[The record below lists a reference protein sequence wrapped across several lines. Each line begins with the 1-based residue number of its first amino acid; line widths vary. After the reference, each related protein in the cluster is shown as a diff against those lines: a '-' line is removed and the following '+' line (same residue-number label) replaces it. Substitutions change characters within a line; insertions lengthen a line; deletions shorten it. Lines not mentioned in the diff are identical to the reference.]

1 MKTRLSLASLLVV
14 ALTVGIAAQS
24 TPDLSGTWVPVS
36 GATAA
41 PPPPPPSPT
50 PMPDGPPPPPP
61 PPPRTLSM
69 TISQTPTHVTIDR
82 HMETNGEQ
90 TVSSDTYAFDGSET
104 IRRMGVLVFRTK
116 AAWSGGS
123 LVLSSA
129 VSAPGTA
136 VGELTE
142 IYRVVDGNLIVDST
156 RKSPAGTFSDR
167 TVHARRP

>member
-1 MKTRLSLASLLVV
+1 MKTRLSLASLLIV
-14 ALTVGIAAQS
+14 ALAIGTAAQS

-36 GATAA
+36 GATVA
-41 PPPPPPSPT
+41 PPT

-82 HMETNGEQ
+82 HMETNRQQ

-116 AAWSGGS
+116 AAWSGDS

-156 RKSPAGTFSDR
+156 RTSPAGTFSDR